1 MLVGSQAR
9 GTTIIR
15 TSGEQEHSHTTE
27 TEVAPLRR
35 RELIGFVAV
44 GVILLAVALL
54 ALRFDVASLMLA
66 GASSVPDSAKASTTA
81 APQPAREKLAATKA
95 RDAQPSLASGG
106 KAAVAEPPA
115 SAPAAPSSKFDVVR
129 IDPDGASVF
138 AGRAPANSQVTVLA
152 NDKPVATAKAD
163 ETGAWATVIDKRL
176 PTGEVQLSLRSKS
189 SGPAAESPGQS
200 VRITIAAAPPAARSE
215 VKPGVPAPRP
225 PAPITFVYDEATF
238 TDPGR
243 KEMVALTEFLRQ
255 RRLETVTLSGHA
267 DSRGSDAYNM
277 ELSRQRLEAVA
288 RHLRE
293 AGYKGKLVLV
303 PKGKREPYAT
313 PDRAKLS
320 EEEAY
325 QLDRRV
331 ELHASP

>member
-1 MLVGSQAR
+1 M
-9 GTTIIR
+9 
-15 TSGEQEHSHTTE
+15 
-27 TEVAPLRR
+27 RR
-35 RELIGFVAV
+35 RALIGFVAV

-66 GASSVPDSAKASTTA
+66 GASSVQDAAKASTAA
-81 APQPAREKLAATKA
+81 APQPPREKAAAAT
-95 RDAQPSLASGG
+95 RDAQPRLASGG
-106 KAAVAEPPA
+106 NAAAAEPPA
-115 SAPAAPSSKFDVVR
+115 SAPAAQSSKFDVVR

-152 NDKPVATAKAD
+152 NDKPVATALAD

-215 VKPGVPAPRP
+215 VEPGVPAPRP

-243 KEMVALTEFLRQ
+243 REMVALTEFLRQ

-313 PDRAKLS
+313 PDRARLS